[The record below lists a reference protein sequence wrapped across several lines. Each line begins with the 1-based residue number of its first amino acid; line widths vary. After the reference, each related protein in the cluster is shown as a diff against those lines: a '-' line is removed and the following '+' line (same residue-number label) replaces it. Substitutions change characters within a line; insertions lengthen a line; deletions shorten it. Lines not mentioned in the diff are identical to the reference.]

1 MTTNDG
7 GPAFPGNFACINV
20 EGLLDD
26 ARNFGF
32 AESGMSLR
40 DWYAGLAMQTLMN
53 PSTLVAMKNELECLD
68 RSTTGVLAL
77 LAFEAANSMLA
88 ARKREEREE
97 PGDG

>member
-7 GPAFPGNFACINV
+7 GPAFPTNAIHHS
-20 EGLLDD
+20 
-26 ARNFGF
+26 GF
-32 AESGMSLR
+32 QGMSLR

-88 ARKREEREE
+88 ARKRDEREE
-97 PGDG
+97 PGDGEG